1 MIWSVEGI
9 VGQSLLSSLSKVNYI
24 VASPKAGAFAG
35 AMIQESS
42 GAAQLAAGLL
52 WIVDHLGMC
61 SLEKGGSE
69 GTEGLVFGKREW
81 ICSAYSPR
89 GEEWNQLGHWF
100 SNFAEEL

>member
-1 MIWSVEGI
+1 MIWSVEGT

-35 AMIQESS
+35 TVIQESS
-42 GAAQLAAGLL
+42 GAAQLTAGLL

-69 GTEGLVFGKREW
+69 GTGGLSSCLRRAGLWKERVDLF
-81 ICSAYSPR
+81 CLLP
-89 GEEWNQLGHWF
+89 
-100 SNFAEEL
+100 